1 MSSLQVDRLSES
13 QRILLA
19 HYRSRLGRMAHQFAK
34 NRMAVVALG
43 IVLVTILMAVFAPY
57 LAPHDPKDT
66 VYREDGAVATLT
78 PPNER
83 FPMGTNHLG
92 QDVLSQ
98 WIFGSRVSLIV
109 AFLSG
114 LSVMA
119 IGTVVGLVSGY
130 YKGVI
135 DLVLMRV
142 VDILYAIPA
151 TPLVLVVAMFY
162 GSSIWV
168 VIIAMVSVLWRTMA
182 RVIRSETLSLSEQPF
197 VKAARAAGANDFRIL
212 FVHIAPVLVPLMLIE
227 GTFVMGA
234 AILLEAGISFL
245 GLGATKMMSWGL
257 MLQLTFSSGAI
268 AVAWWWV
275 VPPGISITILV
286 MSFFYLSRGI
296 EEITNPDV
304 R

>member
-1 MSSLQVDRLSES
+1 MSGIEADWLSES
-13 QRILLA
+13 QRVQLG
-19 HYRSRLGRMAHQFAK
+19 HYRSRVIEMGRQFAA
-34 NRMAVVALG
+34 NRMALLALG
-43 IVLVTILMAVFAPY
+43 IIGVTVFLAVFAPY
-57 LAPHDPKDT
+57 LAPYEPTET
-66 VYREDGAVATLT
+66 VYRPDGSVATLQE
-78 PPNER
+78 PNPR

-98 WIFGSRVSLIV
+98 WIYGSRVSLLV

-114 LSVMA
+114 LSV
-119 IGTVVGLVSGY
+119 IGIGSVVGLVSGY
-130 YKGVI
+130 YKGVV
-135 DLVLMRV
+135 DLVLMRI

-162 GSSIWV
+162 GSSVWV

-182 RVIRSETLSLSEQPF
+182 RLIRSETLSLSEQPF
-197 VKAARAAGANDFRIL
+197 VKAARAAGASDSRIMFIHL
-212 FVHIAPVLVPLMLIE
+212 APVLVPLMLIE

-245 GLGATKMMSWGL
+245 GLGATEMMSWGL

-275 VPPGISITILV
+275 IPPGLSITILV
-286 MSFFYLSRGI
+286 VSFFYLSRGI

>member
-1 MSSLQVDRLSES
+1 MSSRQADWLSES
-13 QRILLA
+13 QRILIG
-19 HYRSRLGRMAHQFAK
+19 HYRDRLATMAARFAE
-34 NRMAVVALG
+34 NRMAIVALV
-43 IVLVTILMAVFAPY
+43 IVLVTVFMAVFAPQ
-57 LAPHDPKDT
+57 LAPYEPKET
-66 VYREDGAVATLT
+66 VYKENGAVATLT
-78 PPNER
+78 PPTER

-98 WIFGSRVSLIV
+98 WIYGSRVSLIV

-114 LSVMA
+114 LSVIA
-119 IGTVVGLVSGY
+119 IGATVGLISGF
-130 YKGVI
+130 YKGLT
-135 DLVLMRV
+135 DLVLMRL

-162 GSSIWV
+162 GSSVWV
-168 VIIAMVSVLWRTMA
+168 VIIAMVAVLWRTMA
-182 RVIRSETLSLSEQPF
+182 RLIRSETLSLSEQPF
-197 VKAARAAGANDFRIL
+197 VKAARAAGASDARIM
-212 FVHIAPVLVPLMLIE
+212 FVHIAPVLIPLMLIE

-275 VPPGISITILV
+275 IPPGISITILV
-286 MSFFYLSRGI
+286 TSFFYLSRGI